1 MLHTH
6 SLLHG
11 ELLPSLDIG
20 NSLDI
25 GTLTSVLRTEGVY
38 VKEGIEGIDGDGN
51 IKLNVI

>member
-1 MLHTH
+1 MH
-6 SLLHG
+6 SLLLG

-25 GTLTSVLRTEGVY
+25 GTLTSVLRNVGTEEVY